1 MLENRTEAKVV
12 IQHVS
17 EVDDVSR
24 GTNAVTSSNVY
35 VVIAAHILIQRFSE
49 QTVWYPEKQSHLRSQ
64 ACIVVRHRF
73 FPIEQSSRS
82 ASIRDG
88 A

>member
-35 VVIAAHILIQRFSE
+35 VVIAAHILVQRFSE
-49 QTVWYPEKQSHLRSQ
+49 RTVWYGKAIASSLTSMHRCASSFYSHRTIFSKRL
-64 ACIVVRHRF
+64 H
-73 FPIEQSSRS
+73 
-82 ASIRDG
+82 
-88 A
+88 